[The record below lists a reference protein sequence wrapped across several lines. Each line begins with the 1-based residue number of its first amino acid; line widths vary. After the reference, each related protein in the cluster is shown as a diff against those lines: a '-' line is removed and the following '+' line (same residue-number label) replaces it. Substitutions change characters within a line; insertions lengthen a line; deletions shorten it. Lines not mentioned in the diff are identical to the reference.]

1 MKTSV
6 LTSLIAAAT
15 LVALPATIV
24 CAVEPAP
31 VTQNDAA
38 ADGRFMENATQ
49 SNLAEIK
56 FSELAKD
63 RTKRA
68 DVKDL
73 ATKLSED
80 HTGMQKNL
88 KSLAD
93 GMNIKL
99 TDKITAE
106 QQAAFDLLKQA
117 NAADFDRMFVDTAV
131 ASHKKGIALYEAFS
145 NSTKH
150 AGLKA
155 YADTHLPH
163 LKMHLQKAE
172 ELAKTIKA
180 VAAVN

>member
-1 MKTSV
+1 MKTPV
-6 LTSLIAAAT
+6 LTSLIAAVT
-15 LVALPATIV
+15 LVALPATV
-24 CAVEPAP
+24 VYAVDPAP
-31 VTQNDAA
+31 ATVNDAA

-49 SNLAEIK
+49 GNLAEIK

-68 DVKDL
+68 EVKDL
-73 ATKLSED
+73 ATKLSDD

-117 NAADFDRMFVDTAV
+117 NDADFDRMFLDTAI
-131 ASHKKGIALYEAFS
+131 ASHKKSLALYEAFS
-145 NSTKH
+145 KATKH

-163 LKMHLQKAE
+163 IRMHLEKAE
-172 ELAKTIKA
+172 ELAKTVKA
-180 VAAVN
+180 VAAK